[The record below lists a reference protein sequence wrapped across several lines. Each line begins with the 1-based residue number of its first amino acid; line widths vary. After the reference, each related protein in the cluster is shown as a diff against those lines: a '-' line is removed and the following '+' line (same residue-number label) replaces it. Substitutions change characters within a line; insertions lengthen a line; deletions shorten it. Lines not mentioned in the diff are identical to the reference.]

1 MAIKNTMSTGKAAK
15 LPGVSSHQRRMWTRF
30 VEAKSPATADVEF
43 VQKMNSGLNFKRHW
57 I

>member
-15 LPGVSSHQRRMWTRF
+15 LPGVSFHQRRMWAKF

-43 VQKMNSGLNFKRHW
+43 VQKMSSGLNFKRH
-57 I
+57 